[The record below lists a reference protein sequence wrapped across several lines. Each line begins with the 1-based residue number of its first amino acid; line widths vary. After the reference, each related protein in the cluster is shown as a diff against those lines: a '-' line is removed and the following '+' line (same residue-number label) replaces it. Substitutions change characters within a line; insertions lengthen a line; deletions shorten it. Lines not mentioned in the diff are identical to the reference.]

1 MWCADG
7 ECYVV
12 AAAAAGAARN
22 PAWYH
27 NLMAHPAVP
36 IEVGNRVLDATARVA
51 IGTGRDRL
59 FNRFAPEP
67 PQLASYQTRTNRQ
80 VPMIVLAP
88 AREPDRAEEVGAEH

>member
-67 PQLASYQTRTNRQ
+67 PTARLLSNQDQPPSPNDRPRPGTR
-80 VPMIVLAP
+80 A
-88 AREPDRAEEVGAEH
+88 